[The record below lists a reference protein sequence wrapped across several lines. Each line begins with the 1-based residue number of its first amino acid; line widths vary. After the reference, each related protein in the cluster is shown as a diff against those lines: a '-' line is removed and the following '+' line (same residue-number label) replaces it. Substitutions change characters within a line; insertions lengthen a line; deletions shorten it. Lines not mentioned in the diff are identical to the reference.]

1 MAEKIGT
8 ELQISV
14 IIMCFNRKD
23 FLLNAIKSVLRQTL
37 TRDKYEIVVTKNFQ
51 DLEIDS
57 YISQNNIYS
66 IAEGD
71 VGIGTMVANAVEK
84 TRGKYVSFLDDD
96 DLFYPDKLSTIY
108 EKTLKDPSI
117 VYYHNSFN
125 AIDSDGANVLDFRHC
140 HPFTPLLINDGC
152 SHLSVRKVKNMSG
165 DINMSS
171 ITVRRDL
178 LLKSIQFIR
187 DITGLQDVFLFYLSA
202 LSHEKMM
209 FDSDILTGYRIH
221 TSESHGNLAEFD
233 RYSAGMRSVLL
244 KYLRSYEILLNKISA
259 ISTDI
264 KYEYLTNKCR
274 YQLMVPQKTG
284 LLSTRELIYLLMHIR
299 FASDI
304 RNQIILIAFGFFH
317 LLMPKKITNLYIHR
331 KIILDGSRYS
341 RNI

>member
-14 IIMCFNRKD
+14 VIMCFNRKD

-37 TRDKYEIVVTKNFQ
+37 NRDKYEIIVTKNFQ
-51 DLEIDS
+51 DPEIDS
-57 YISQNNIYS
+57 FISQNNISS

-108 EKTLKDPSI
+108 EITLKNTSI

-125 AIDSDGANVLDFRHC
+125 AIDSDDTNILDLRHS
-140 HPFTPLLINDGC
+140 HPLAPILVNDGS
-152 SHLSVRKVKNMSG
+152 SHSSVRKMKKISG

-178 LLKSIQFIR
+178 LLSSIGLIR
-187 DITGLQDVFLFYLSA
+187 NITGLQDVFLFYLSA
-202 LSHEKMM
+202 ISHEKMM
-209 FDSDILTGYRIH
+209 MDSQILTGYRIH
-221 TSESHGNLAEFD
+221 TSESHGNLADLD

-244 KYLRSYEILLNKISA
+244 KYLRSYEILLNQISA
-259 ISTDI
+259 TSSDI

-274 YQLMVPQKTG
+274 YQLIISRKTG
-284 LLSTRELIYLLMHIR
+284 LLSTRELIFLLMHIR
-299 FASDI
+299 FAIDVK
-304 RNQIILIAFGFFH
+304 NQVILIALSFFH
-317 LLMPKKITNLYIHR
+317 ILMPNKITHLYIHR

-341 RNI
+341 KNI